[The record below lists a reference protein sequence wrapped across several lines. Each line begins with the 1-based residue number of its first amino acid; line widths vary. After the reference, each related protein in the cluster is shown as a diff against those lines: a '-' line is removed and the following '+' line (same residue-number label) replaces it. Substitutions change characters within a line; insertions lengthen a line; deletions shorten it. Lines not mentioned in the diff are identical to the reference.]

1 MTIWRARLWMTVP
14 LLLSFAA
21 SEAFG
26 RERMWGLVAVLG
38 FTWIFFQGFADVYV
52 RFLRRRGLG
61 VLGAESRMVPR
72 WIVIAAI
79 SVSLF
84 AALVCIALAF
94 VAHVHG

>member
-1 MTIWRARLWMTVP
+1 MTIWRARLLMTVP

-21 SEAFG
+21 SELFG
-26 RERMWGLVAVLG
+26 RERMWGLVAVVG
-38 FTWIFFQGFADVYV
+38 FTWIFFQGFADLYV

-61 VLGAESRMVPR
+61 AIGAESRMVPR

-79 SVSLF
+79 SVSVL
-84 AALVCIALAF
+84 AALVSIAFAF